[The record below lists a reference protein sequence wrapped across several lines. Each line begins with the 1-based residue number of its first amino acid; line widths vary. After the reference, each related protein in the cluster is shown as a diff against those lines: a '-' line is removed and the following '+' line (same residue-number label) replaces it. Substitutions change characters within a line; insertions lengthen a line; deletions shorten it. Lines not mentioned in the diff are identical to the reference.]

1 MNTFKQLKIILIFFF
16 LLISTNIVNAQS
28 DWEYNA
34 SIYGWAAG
42 IDGTV
47 GVAVLEQQ
55 VDATPSDLLKHLQ
68 FTMGGHF
75 EARDPVVSL
84 ILDVFYMGLNQE
96 TQVEQTIRN
105 TTITKTGSLDL
116 KEWVVEGAIG
126 YRISKTF
133 EMILASRFY
142 QMDVDI
148 SIDDLDIS
156 KQKKW
161 FDVFIG
167 ARYKTDFAEK
177 WFTSVRADL
186 GYGGSDFAWFGNAEL
201 GYNFSKLFALAISY
215 RILSVDF
222 QDGSGKDY
230 FLYDTF
236 NHGFGL
242 AAVFNF

>member
-1 MNTFKQLKIILIFFF
+1 MNILKHLKLIVIFFF
-16 LLISTNIVNAQS
+16 LLISINDLSAQS
-28 DWEYNA
+28 DWEFNT
-34 SIYGWAAG
+34 SLYGWFAG

-55 VDATPSDLLKHLQ
+55 VDATPSDLLKNLQ

-75 EARDPVVSL
+75 EAQDPIVSL
-84 ILDVFYMGLNQE
+84 IADVFYMGLGQE
-96 TQVEQTIRN
+96 TQVEKTIGRN
-105 TTITKTGSLDL
+105 TITKTGSLDL

-126 YRISKTF
+126 YRISKKF
-133 EMILASRFY
+133 EMLLASRFY

-148 SIDDLDIS
+148 TIDDNDIS

-167 ARYKTDFAEK
+167 ARYKTEFAEK
-177 WFTSVRADL
+177 WFTSVRADI
-186 GYGGSDFAWFGNAEL
+186 GRGGSDFAWFGNAEF
-201 GYNFSKLFALAISY
+201 GYNFSKLFALSFSY

-222 QDGSGKDY
+222 KDGEGRNY